1 MKNNKKKNLKQM
13 IALGSKTAK
22 GGFTNEQD
30 VIDRFNNWKTDK
42 VAQEWLAEMNYKID
56 DIEFV
61 KASKVRGQ
69 YKADIQVRI
78 TILIKLKSQEDLQNL
93 QVKLVSNPQG
103 FNQIDKRWVD
113 KYVELWNI
121 PSDIVK
127 ILKLFTGEIA
137 PTKNDLRDPRRMFL
151 DEMSESDQN
160 KLINFIKEN
169 KILIVSDL
177 LKGRGEFSADWT
189 LVILK
194 VNGENAWVLKSINHV
209 MNVFGAGD
217 IRITREGSLKI
228 GKIGMQRKGGDGG
241 RVTCKKDCSYTR
253 GGNFGDRG
261 HTVRCKVETT
271 ERLQPFDFFEQLTGH
286 SIAAHHLPH
295 LRHRLKCIIRQLRDV
310 VLIVENVLQNRK
322 KGSVHYPAY

>member
-13 IALGSKTAK
+13 IALGSKTAR

-30 VIDRFNNWKTDK
+30 VIDRFNKWKTDK
-42 VAQEWLAEMNYKID
+42 VAQEWLSEMNYKID

-137 PTKNDLRDPRRMFL
+137 SIKSGLRDPRRMFL
-151 DEMSESDQN
+151 DEMSEADQN

-194 VNGENAWVLKSINHV
+194 VNGENAWVLKSINRV

-241 RVTCKKDCSYTR
+241 RDTAKMLQFKI
-253 GGNFGDRG
+253 NP
-261 HTVRCKVETT
+261 VE
-271 ERLQPFDFFEQLTGH
+271 LFE
-286 SIAAHHLPH
+286 
-295 LRHRLKCIIRQLRDV
+295 K
-310 VLIVENVLQNRK
+310 
-322 KGSVHYPAY
+322 

>member
-151 DEMSESDQN
+151 DEMSEADQN
-160 KLINFIKEN
+160 KLINFIKDN

-209 MNVFGAGD
+209 MNVFGSGD

-241 RVTCKKDCSYTR
+241 RDTAKMLQFKI
-253 GGNFGDRG
+253 NP
-261 HTVRCKVETT
+261 VE
-271 ERLQPFDFFEQLTGH
+271 LFE
-286 SIAAHHLPH
+286 
-295 LRHRLKCIIRQLRDV
+295 K
-310 VLIVENVLQNRK
+310 
-322 KGSVHYPAY
+322 